1 MVCEGLMDKKFDDWL
16 TEFDQDFKESKSW
29 NEIQHYGQNEKDLLG
44 YYIQFQ
50 NGKETKSLVR
60 ATWML
65 AGLTIVLALTSIWL
79 AIKA

>member
-1 MVCEGLMDKKFDDWL
+1 MDKKFDDWL